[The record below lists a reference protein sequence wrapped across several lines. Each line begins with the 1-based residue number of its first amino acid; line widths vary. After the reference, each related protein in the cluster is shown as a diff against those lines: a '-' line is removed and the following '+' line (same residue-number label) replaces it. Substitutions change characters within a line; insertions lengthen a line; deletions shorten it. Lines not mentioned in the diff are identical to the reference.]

1 MSDLYFPRSLKPVV
15 SKGYSMTRRNNVW
28 SVDLAGGGVRQGR
41 DTYYDVF
48 PVSVTLITSA
58 MGRQAFLSF
67 LEKVDGGA
75 SSFWMAHD
83 FGMGIED
90 YQVTITST
98 IAESTEDGINWTI
111 TFTATAEKS
120 PFQDLENQ
128 CLINNLPDLYGC
140 YGDCLGS
147 FLKIYANYETTF
159 PRICSNEG
167 PAGYP
172 PINLLASALDSR
184 IVYEGP
190 QVYHINRNGNL
201 VPSAANEWPLTFI
214 DGVAVGRVPPEG
226 GSINYQIG
234 GLGIGWVHTFNRIP
248 LTSTEDSVY
257 QGNLAGTVTPTAENN
272 SHFLYAKSLGDSVID
287 VGETYTATV
296 ILKANGIQFIQVY
309 WNAGRAG
316 ISSHYSNFD
325 LINKA
330 VSGTATSAFIT
341 EISDG
346 WVLCSTTTIATG
358 DGSGLSSMSVASI
371 PSMTSTRLPS
381 YASDGASSFSVAS
394 AQVEKKPFAT
404 SPIVTDA
411 SPSARQAASAKVVM
425 SGAASIDITYSDG
438 TVVNVQAVDDYAAI
452 PQADSSWGSKYITRI
467 DFNVDG

>member
-48 PVSVTLITSA
+48 PISVTLITSA
-58 MGRQAFLSF
+58 LGRQAFLSF

-120 PFQDLENQ
+120 PFQNLENQ

-159 PRICSNEG
+159 PRIWSDEG

-184 IVYEGP
+184 IVYDGP
-190 QVYHINRNGNL
+190 QVYYINRNGNL
-201 VPSAANEWPLTFI
+201 VQSATNEWPLTFI
-214 DGVAVGRVPPEG
+214 DGVAVGRVPPENAATNLLYKSEDY
-226 GSINYQIG
+226 SIQDGAWSSVRVSVNYG
-234 GLGIGWVHTFNRIP
+234 E
-248 LTSTEDSVY
+248 TEAPT
-257 QGNLAGTVTPTAENN
+257 GENTAGKVTPTTDNN
-272 SHFLYAKSLGDSVID
+272 THTIIQTITPDGNSEYVLSVFLKSNGYTNAMVQIGIFASQTARNVVHVDLSNGVI
-287 VGETYTATV
+287 
-296 ILKANGIQFIQVY
+296 
-309 WNAGRAG
+309 
-316 ISSHYSNFD
+316 
-325 LINKA
+325 
-330 VSGTATSAFIT
+330 TSASDSSRCGIH
-341 EISDG
+341 IIGDG
-346 WVLCSTTTIATG
+346 WYRVWTRVSTIESPTTINASVYVAGTRGNTSFAG
-358 DGSGLSSMSVASI
+358 DGVSAISVFGAQMEKSTNSSSYVKTEENLI
-371 PSMTSTRLPS
+371 TRP
-381 YASDGASSFSVAS
+381 
-394 AQVEKKPFAT
+394 
-404 SPIVTDA
+404 
-411 SPSARQAASAKVVM
+411 AASAKVAM
-425 SGAASIDITYSDG
+425 NGATSIDITYSDG
-438 TVVNVQAVDDYAAI
+438 STVNVPAVDNYATI
-452 PQADSSWGSKYITRI
+452 PQADSAWGSKYITRI

>member
-1 MSDLYFPRSLKPVV
+1 MSDLRFPSSLRPVV

-28 SVDLAGGGVRQGR
+28 SVDLASGGVRQGR

-48 PVSVTLITSA
+48 PISVTLITSA
-58 MGRQAFLSF
+58 LGRQAFLSF

-159 PRICSNEG
+159 PRIWSNEG

-172 PINLLASALDSR
+172 PINLLALALDSR
-184 IVYEGP
+184 IVYDGP
-190 QVYHINRNGNL
+190 QVYFINRNGNL
-201 VPSAANEWPLTFI
+201 VRSAANEWPLTFI
-214 DGVAVGRVPPEG
+214 DGVAVGRVPPESASG
-226 GSINYQIG
+226 NILIKSSKLSDASWVKVSTTVSDAADEILGSG
-234 GLGIGWVHTFNRIP
+234 
-248 LTSTEDSVY
+248 TSA
-257 QGNLAGTVTPTAENN
+257 LIPTATNGNHIVQQSVSSAFAE
-272 SHFLYAKSLGDSVID
+272 GD
-287 VGETYTATV
+287 TYTLSYLA
-296 ILKANGIQFIQVY
+296 KANGY
-309 WNAGRAG
+309 NYARLRAG
-316 ISSHYSNFD
+316 DDAGFIADCVANLSTGTIYSGSSGSD
-325 LINKA
+325 
-330 VSGTATSAFIT
+330 IT
-341 EISDG
+341 NLGGG
-346 WVLCSTTTIATG
+346 WYRFTETVTIRQG
-358 DGSGLSSMSVASI
+358 
-371 PSMTSTRLPS
+371 
-381 YASDGASSFSVAS
+381 GASSLLLAAWVYNNSVAVS
-394 AQVEKKPFAT
+394 FPGDMVSGILACAMQIEKSPFAT
-404 SPIVTDA
+404 SPIVSDA
-411 SPSARQAASAKVVM
+411 SPSARQTASAKVVM
-425 SGAASIDITYSDG
+425 NGATSIDITYSDS
-438 TVVNVQAVDDYAAI
+438 TVVNVQAVDGYATI
-452 PQADSSWGSKYITRI
+452 PQANSAWGSKYITRI

>member
-1 MSDLYFPRSLKPVV
+1 MGDLYFPRSLKPVV

-58 MGRQAFLSF
+58 LGRQAFLSF

-120 PFQDLENQ
+120 PFQNLENQ

-159 PRICSNEG
+159 PRIWSNEG

-190 QVYHINRNGNL
+190 QVYYVNRNGNL
-201 VPSAANEWPLTFI
+201 VQSATNEWPLTFI
-214 DGVAVGRVPPEG
+214 DGVAVGRVPPEDSSKNLFNESQNPSEWG
-226 GSINYQIG
+226 FSTNQISVESEVDLDNLLVAGKITTLTSREDATFISSNVDLSSGNSVTFSGVIRGSYGRLRIRIAGLSTAAASVFIDLLNGQYISDSGYHDVTTYLMGDGSIFFSATYTAQ
-234 GLGIGWVHTFNRIP
+234 V
-248 LTSTEDSVY
+248 TETY
-257 QGNLAGTVTPTAENN
+257 TAQ
-272 SHFLYAKSLGDSVID
+272 LRVRAATGDSVIP
-287 VGETYTATV
+287 VGSVFYAN
-296 ILKANGIQFIQVY
+296 ILQLELGSL
-309 WNAGRAG
+309 R
-316 ISSHYSNFD
+316 
-325 LINKA
+325 
-330 VSGTATSAFIT
+330 TSYIAAP
-341 EISDG
+341 
-346 WVLCSTTTIATG
+346 TTPVTRP
-358 DGSGLSSMSVASI
+358 AS
-371 PSMTSTRLPS
+371 
-381 YASDGASSFSVAS
+381 
-394 AQVEKKPFAT
+394 
-404 SPIVTDA
+404 
-411 SPSARQAASAKVVM
+411 SAKVAM
-425 SGAASIDITYSDG
+425 NGATSIDITYSDG
-438 TVVNVQAVDDYAAI
+438 TVVNVPSVDGYAAI
-452 PQADSSWGSKYITRI
+452 PQADSAWGSKYITRI

>member
-48 PVSVTLITSA
+48 PISVTLITSA
-58 MGRQAFLSF
+58 LGRQAFLSF

-159 PRICSNEG
+159 PRIWSNEG

-172 PINLLASALDSR
+172 PINLLASTLDSR
-184 IVYEGP
+184 IVYDGP
-190 QVYHINRNGNL
+190 QVYYINRNGNL
-201 VPSAANEWPLTFI
+201 VQSATNEWPLTFI
-214 DGVAVGRVPPEG
+214 DGVAVGRVPPE
-226 GSINYQIG
+226 I
-234 GLGIGWVHTFNRIP
+234 
-248 LTSTEDSVY
+248 
-257 QGNLAGTVTPTAENN
+257 TAENILPDSRDLN
-272 SHFLYAKSLGDSVID
+272 GANWSLLSRVIIAPNTDMLFNGVESSSLIPTTATGPHYMGGAIPLAPIGTKLTCSVIAKANTASTLQTLYFGGSTGVSELYA
-287 VGETYTATV
+287 
-296 ILKANGIQFIQVY
+296 
-309 WNAGRAG
+309 
-316 ISSHYSNFD
+316 NFD
-325 LINKA
+325 LGTGV
-330 VSGTATSAFIT
+330 VSAGSAEDKLIYPLGNGWYYCAMSVVITGDMSVNRQFI
-341 EISDG
+341 ISPAASP
-346 WVLCSTTTIATG
+346 LSTRLAPFTG
-358 DGSGLSSMSVASI
+358 DGVSGISVAHS
-371 PSMTSTRLPS
+371 
-381 YASDGASSFSVAS
+381 
-394 AQVEKKPFAT
+394 QVEKSESPT
-404 SPIVTDA
+404 SPIVTEA
-411 SPSARQAASAKVVM
+411 SPTVRPTATAKVAM
-425 SGAASIDITYSDG
+425 NGATSINITYSDG
-438 TVVNVQAVDDYAAI
+438 SVVNVPSVDDYATI
-452 PQADSSWGSKYITRI
+452 PQADSAWGSKYITRI
-467 DFNVDG
+467 DFNVDS

>member
-1 MSDLYFPRSLKPVV
+1 MGDLYFPRSLKPVV

-58 MGRQAFLSF
+58 LGRQTFLAF
-67 LEKVDGGA
+67 LEKIYGGA

-83 FGMGIED
+83 FGMGIAD

-159 PRICSNEG
+159 PRIWSNEG

-172 PINLLASALDSR
+172 PINLLASTLDSR
-184 IVYEGP
+184 IVYDGP
-190 QVYHINRNGNL
+190 QVYYINRNGNL
-201 VPSAANEWPLTFI
+201 VQSAANEWPLTFI
-214 DGVAVGRVPPEG
+214 DGVAVGRVPPEV
-226 GSINYQIG
+226 SVTNVFNYSSNFSSSAWGKERVTVQQSASDI
-234 GLGIGWVHTFNRIP
+234 LA
-248 LTSTEDSVY
+248 D
-257 QGNLAGTVTPTAENN
+257 AGTYDIITTTASRTHLVNQTVDISVSTGDKVTFSFFA
-272 SHFLYAKSLGDSVID
+272 
-287 VGETYTATV
+287 
-296 ILKANGIQFIQVY
+296 KANGFDFIRMYVRTFGSAVVNLIDGSFY
-309 WNAGRAG
+309 SGASNSSLIYVGNDWYRISETITATEDTTVSATMDAWIYSSGTTGSFAGDG
-316 ISSHYSNFD
+316 
-325 LINKA
+325 
-330 VSGTATSAFIT
+330 VSGVRLCAATV
-341 EISDG
+341 ELNG
-346 WVLCSTTTIATG
+346 TT
-358 DGSGLSSMSVASI
+358 
-371 PSMTSTRLPS
+371 
-381 YASDGASSFSVAS
+381 
-394 AQVEKKPFAT
+394 T
-404 SPIVTDA
+404 SPILTEALPVTR
-411 SPSARQAASAKVVM
+411 PTASAKVAM
-425 SGAASIDITYSDG
+425 NGATSIDVTYSDG
-438 TVVNVQAVDDYAAI
+438 SVINVQAVDNYATI
-452 PQADSSWGSKYITRI
+452 PQANSAWGSKYITRI

>member
-1 MSDLYFPRSLKPVV
+1 MGDLYFPRSLKPVV

-48 PVSVTLITSA
+48 PISVTLITSA
-58 MGRQAFLSF
+58 LGRQAFLSF

-140 YGDCLGS
+140 YGDGLGS

-159 PRICSNEG
+159 PRIWSNEG

-172 PINLLASALDSR
+172 PINLLASTLDSR
-184 IVYEGP
+184 IVYDGP
-190 QVYHINRNGNL
+190 QVYYINRNGNL
-201 VPSAANEWPLTFI
+201 VQSAANEWPLTFI
-214 DGVAVGRVPPEG
+214 DGVAVGRVPPEV
-226 GSINYQIG
+226 SVTNRFLYSSNFSSSNWNK
-234 GLGIGWVHTFNRIP
+234 GLVSVSVSETGV
-248 LTSTEDSVY
+248 LTA
-257 QGNLAGTVTPTAENN
+257 AGTYDVTATATRGNHLIN
-272 SHFLYAKSLGDSVID
+272 QTID
-287 VGETYTATV
+287 VSVGVGDKVTFSFFA
-296 ILKANGIQFIQVY
+296 KANGYDFIRIYVRELPTVLGSAVVDLRDGSIY
-309 WNAGRAG
+309 SGPGGTDVTDVGGGWFR
-316 ISSHYSNFD
+316 ISETITATEDKTMSIRMDAWIYSNGVTGSF
-325 LINKA
+325 
-330 VSGTATSAFIT
+330 
-341 EISDG
+341 
-346 WVLCSTTTIATG
+346 TG
-358 DGSGLSSMSVASI
+358 DGVSGVKLSAA
-371 PSMTSTRLPS
+371 T
-381 YASDGASSFSVAS
+381 
-394 AQVEKKPFAT
+394 VEVNQNTT
-404 SPIVTDA
+404 SPVITDA
-411 SPSARQAASAKVVM
+411 AVVTRTAASAKVVM
-425 SGAASIDITYSDG
+425 SGAASINITYSDG
-438 TVVNVQAVDDYAAI
+438 STVNVPAVDNFAVI
-452 PQADSSWGSKYITRI
+452 PQADSAWGSKYITRI

>member
-1 MSDLYFPRSLKPVV
+1 MSDLFFPRSLKPIV

-58 MGRQAFLSF
+58 LGRQTFLAF

-83 FGMGIED
+83 FGMGIAD

-120 PFQDLENQ
+120 PFQNLENQ

-147 FLKIYANYETTF
+147 FLKIYANYATTF
-159 PRICSNEG
+159 PRIWSNEG

-172 PINLLASALDSR
+172 PINLLASTLDSR

-190 QVYHINRNGNL
+190 QVYYINRNGNL
-201 VPSAANEWPLTFI
+201 VQSAANEWPLTFI
-214 DGVAVGRVPPEG
+214 DGVAVGRVPPENT
-226 GSINYQIG
+226 SINLYDKSQAPSEWGFSSSQLSVEPDIDVSNMLVTG
-234 GLGIGWVHTFNRIP
+234 KITTLQER
-248 LTSTEDSVY
+248 EDSTFISSSIDIS
-257 QGNLAGTVTPTAENN
+257 AT
-272 SHFLYAKSLGDSVID
+272 DSVTFSGSVRGDYGRIRIRVAGATVAAASVFINLLD
-287 VGETYTATV
+287 GQYISDAGFSGINVRLMGDGYIYFSATYTAAVADT
-296 ILKANGIQFIQVY
+296 
-309 WNAGRAG
+309 
-316 ISSHYSNFD
+316 YSAQ
-325 LINKA
+325 LR
-330 VSGTATSAFIT
+330 VRS
-341 EISDG
+341 
-346 WVLCSTTTIATG
+346 ATG
-358 DGSGLSSMSVASI
+358 DAAIPVGTIFYAKTLQLEPVAYR
-371 PSMTSTRLPS
+371 TSYIATPTTPETR
-381 YASDGASSFSVAS
+381 A
-394 AQVEKKPFAT
+394 
-404 SPIVTDA
+404 
-411 SPSARQAASAKVVM
+411 AASAKVIM
-425 SGAASIDITYSDG
+425 NGATSIDITYSDG
-438 TVVNVQAVDDYAAI
+438 STINVPAVDNYAVI
-452 PQADSSWGSKYITRI
+452 PQADSTWGSKYITRI